1 MRTNRVISALL
12 AVILSLGLL
21 TGCGKDGAQE
31 GTVPQ
36 PVEETKVE
44 VDEDGTTLLS
54 EVDPTDESV
63 FTVRYRREDLSVLE
77 EYYLALNSG
86 IRMGDAALLKGYVM
100 EPEFGEADM
109 SGYPEMR
116 GLLLVDA
123 AGELVGDYSKLCILE
138 DGSRLHEIGSSHK
151 GALLCYNE
159 YERTGSNR
167 DFFFARLSLDGAFEK
182 LFHLKLGEDDV
193 LTDAAETEDGI
204 CVLYLDS
211 DTEYTVCISVFSEEG
226 TLLAEKT
233 LDGELNHLH
242 TCGNKVFMSKIYDKK
257 DAKDRS
263 TLESIYPC
271 MDIVQL
277 DTSDFSFTTLASFDS
292 GRIIGCDED
301 NVYVSDSSTVYR
313 YDIQKGETSVLFTT
327 GSLGIQIINWVVP
340 LGDGDLLG
348 SDTRSGRPYILRREL
363 TTDKDNRTQIVL
375 GTLNQIRSYEQAVLT
390 FNRVQTEYKI
400 VIRDYSKYPDP
411 IQILNTELL
420 AGSGPDILDVSE
432 LSADILRSGM
442 LVDLLPYLEEDPE
455 IDTGD
460 FFPEVFECLKTDGQ
474 LLTAVPTYMIYSF
487 VTREDNYPDGIDG
500 LDEFIAAASE
510 EGDYYRYLIGREE
523 FLQTAFCS
531 DTFESYTET
540 DIANILRFSE
550 ALLTEADRE
559 ELEKVSFLQKDFADR
574 QQRLIDEGKQK
585 MFLRK
590 FGGTDSVI
598 IEELALEKP
607 LKPLGLPFAPKNTG
621 LIIPAIELGI
631 TASSDVKEGAWQF
644 IRELYLPSYQKQL
657 GVMQYPISKS
667 AYDAT
672 EQGRYDLWATG
683 YSVTVLFGDRS
694 EERMVYEPMGLS
706 SAREVLTAPY
716 GVYHRN
722 DAVMSLVNSAAEEYY
737 TGKTTAE
744 DAAHVILSK
753 LKIYFSERE

>member
-1 MRTNRVISALL
+1 MQKIGILSFLLTAALL
-12 AVILSLGLL
+12 LGLL
-21 TGCGKDGAQE
+21 TGCGKEPTEEA
-31 GTVPQ
+31 V
-36 PVEETKVE
+36 PVEEKKVE
-44 VDEDGTTLLS
+44 VDEEGTVLLS
-54 EVDPTDESV
+54 EVDPTDESI
-63 FTVRYRREDLSVLE
+63 FTVCYRREELSVLE
-77 EYYLALNSG
+77 EYYLSLHEG
-86 IRMGDAALLKGYVM
+86 VRLGDAALLLGDVM

-123 AGELVGDYSKLCILE
+123 AGDLVGDYSKLCILE
-138 DGSRLHEIGSSHK
+138 DGSRLRRIGSSHK

-159 YERTGSNR
+159 YERTGDIR
-167 DFFFARLSLDGAFEK
+167 DFSFARLSVDGAVER
-182 LFHLKLGEDDV
+182 LFRLKLGEGDV
-193 LTDAAETEDGI
+193 LTGAAETEDGI
-204 CVLYLDS
+204 CVFYLDS
-211 DTEYTVCISVFSEEG
+211 DTEYTECVSVFSVEG
-226 TLLAEKT
+226 VVLATKT
-233 LDGELNHLH
+233 LDGDLNELNA
-242 TCGNKVFMSKIYDKK
+242 CGNKVFMSKAFHKK
-257 DAKDRS
+257 KDRS
-263 TLESIYPC
+263 TLESMYPC

-340 LGDGDLLG
+340 LGGGDLLG

-363 TTDKDNRTQIVL
+363 TSEKDNRTQIVL
-375 GTLNQIRSYEQAVLT
+375 GTVNQIRSYEQAVLT
-390 FNRVQTEYKI
+390 FNREQTEYKI

-411 IQILNTELL
+411 IMVLNTELL

-442 LVDLLPYLEEDPE
+442 LVDLLPHLEADPE

-460 FFPEVFECLKTDGQ
+460 FFPAVFERLKTDGQ

-487 VTREDNYPDGIDG
+487 VTSEDNYPDGIDG

-540 DIANILRFSE
+540 DIANILRFST

-559 ELEKVSFLQKDFADR
+559 KLEKVQFQQKDFADR

-598 IEELALEKP
+598 IEELALGKT

-631 TASSDVKEGAWQF
+631 TATSEVKEGAWAF
-644 IRELYLPSYQKQL
+644 LRELYLPWYQRQL
-657 GVMQYPISKS
+657 GVMQYPISKA

-672 EQGRYDLWATG
+672 EAHRYDVWASG

-722 DAVMSLVNSAAEEYY
+722 DAVIELVNAAAEEYY
-737 TGKTTAE
+737 AGKMTAE
-744 DAAHVILSK
+744 DAAHAILSK
-753 LKIYFSERE
+753 LSLYFSERE